1 MREEQIC
8 GEKRLCEGAHEVGST
23 SKISKYVAVSSSQ
36 FVTEKR
42 DPQRP
47 LPESLWCSLSY
58 FAVSISSYS
67 SKSALVPFLL
77 WIRT

>member
-42 DPQRP
+42 DQTPKD
-47 LPESLWCSLSY
+47 L
-58 FAVSISSYS
+58 
-67 SKSALVPFLL
+67 FLNHCGVL
-77 WIRT
+77 